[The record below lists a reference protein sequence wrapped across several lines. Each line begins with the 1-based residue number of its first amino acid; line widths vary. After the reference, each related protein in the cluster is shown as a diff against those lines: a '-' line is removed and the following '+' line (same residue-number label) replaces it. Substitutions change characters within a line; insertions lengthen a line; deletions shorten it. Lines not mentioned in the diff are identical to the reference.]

1 MKKTLTASILTIAAA
16 LTAAPA
22 AANGNHFGWCN
33 GVGNPHRGSQC
44 GASGGTTKPPQQPS
58 NVPVATQKPT
68 IGTGTPQTP
77 GGLPT
82 QVIVVTPQPGQTI
95 TGTGQV
101 PQIVVQPGATFTGV
115 GKPII
120 VLQPLPQQVL
130 TGVSPVTT
138 VTPQPTPSFTG
149 VGLPTVTIQPNPQQT
164 VVGYGKVPATV
175 IVQPVPQPSFTGIG
189 AVPIQVPNATPQ
201 AVPQQIPTAVPSPQS
216 QGTPYLIPSLQP
228 QAVPQP
234 TPQRVP
240 QAVPQAKP
248 QATPVLVPQ
257 QIPQTVPQTTPQATP
272 VLVPQQIPQM
282 VPQATPQATPVLV
295 PRPKPRPS
303 AQKPA
308 ATGGTTTHSQTPAR
322 PALAKKHIT
331 VAPGRQKQH
340 DLPQFDATDGGQP
353 WRCVASGHGQRRT
366 LIDRRVSVS
375 GALRHIGSID
385 VLGRDLPALHP
396 QHADC
401 IISLRRK
408 KN

>member
-1 MKKTLTASILTIAAA
+1 MKKKLSATILVISTAL
-16 LTAAPA
+16 LAAPA
-22 AANGNHFGWCN
+22 VANGNHFGWCN

-44 GASGGTTKPPQQPS
+44 GSSGGTNRPAQTPS

-68 IGTGTPQTP
+68 TGPGTPQTP
-77 GGLPT
+77 GGLPA

-101 PQIVVQPGATFTGV
+101 PPIVAQPGATFTGV
-115 GKPII
+115 GKPTI

-130 TGVSPVTT
+130 TGVSPVPT

-175 IVQPVPQPSFTGIG
+175 VVQPIPQPSFTGIG
-189 AVPIQVPNATPQ
+189 AVPNQVPNATPQ
-201 AVPQQIPTAVPSPQS
+201 AVPQQIPTAVPSQQS

-228 QAVPQP
+228 QA
-234 TPQRVP
+234 
-240 QAVPQAKP
+240 
-248 QATPVLVPQ
+248 
-257 QIPQTVPQTTPQATP
+257 TPQATP
-272 VLVPQQIPQM
+272 QPTQQQVPQA

-308 ATGGTTTHSQTPAR
+308 ATGGTTTHAQTPSR
-322 PALAKKHIT
+322 PALAKQHVT
-331 VAPGRQKQH
+331 VDPGRQEQH
-340 DLPQFDATDGGQP
+340 DLPQFDAAEGGEP

-366 LIDRRVSVS
+366 LNDRRVSIS

-396 QHADC
+396 QNADC

-408 KN
+408 KK

>member
-228 QAVPQP
+228 QAMPQP

-240 QAVPQAKP
+240 QAVPQAK
-248 QATPVLVPQ
+248 
-257 QIPQTVPQTTPQATP
+257 
-272 VLVPQQIPQM
+272 
-282 VPQATPQATPVLV
+282 PQATPVLV

-366 LIDRRVSVS
+366 LNDRRVSVS

>member
-1 MKKTLTASILTIAAA
+1 MRFFISALMLALLTGTSVF
-16 LTAAPA
+16 
-22 AANGNHFGWCN
+22 ANGNHYGWCN
-33 GVGNPHRGSQC
+33 GVGNPHRTSNCGS
-44 GASGGTTKPPQQPS
+44 SGTGSPSQMPS
-58 NVPVATQKPT
+58 NVPTTTQKPAT
-68 IGTGTPQTP
+68 GTGTPQTP
-77 GGLPT
+77 GGLPA

-95 TGTGQV
+95 TGRGQV
-101 PQIVVQPGATFTGV
+101 PPIVAQPGATFTGV
-115 GKPII
+115 GKPTI

-130 TGVSPVTT
+130 TGVSPVPT

-164 VVGYGKVPATV
+164 VIGYGKVPATV
-175 IVQPVPQPSFTGIG
+175 VVQPIPQPSFTGIG
-189 AVPIQVPNATPQ
+189 AVPNQVPNATPQ

-228 QAVPQP
+228 QAIPQP
-234 TPQRVP
+234 TPQQVP
-240 QAVPQAKP
+240 QA
-248 QATPVLVPQ
+248 
-257 QIPQTVPQTTPQATP
+257 
-272 VLVPQQIPQM
+272 

-295 PRPKPRPS
+295 PRPKPRPT

-308 ATGGTTTHSQTPAR
+308 ATGGTTTHAQTPTR
-322 PALAKKHIT
+322 PALAKKHVT
-331 VAPGRQKQH
+331 VDPGRQEQH
-340 DLPQFDATDGGQP
+340 DLPQFDAADGGQP

-366 LIDRRVSVS
+366 LNDRRVSVS

>member
-1 MKKTLTASILTIAAA
+1 MKKKLSSTILVVSITLLAVS
-16 LTAAPA
+16 A

-44 GASGGTTKPPQQPS
+44 GSSGGNNRPAQLPS
-58 NVPVATQKPT
+58 NVPVANQKPT
-68 IGTGTPQTP
+68 SGTGTPQTP
-77 GGLPT
+77 GGLPA

-101 PQIVVQPGATFTGV
+101 PPITAQPGATFTGV
-115 GKPII
+115 GKPTI

-130 TGVSPVTT
+130 TGVSPVPT
-138 VTPQPTPSFTG
+138 VTAVPTPSFTG

-175 IVQPVPQPSFTGIG
+175 IVQSVPQPSFTGIG
-189 AVPIQVPNATPQ
+189 AVPNPVPNAIPQ
-201 AVPQQIPTAVPSPQS
+201 AVPQQIPKAIPSPQS

-228 QAVPQP
+228 QL
-234 TPQRVP
+234 TPQQR
-240 QAVPQAKP
+240 
-248 QATPVLVPQ
+248 PQ
-257 QIPQTVPQTTPQATP
+257 Q
-272 VLVPQQIPQM
+272 
-282 VPQATPQATPVLV
+282 VPQATPQSTPQPTPQSVPQSVPQATTVLM

-308 ATGGTTTHSQTPAR
+308 ATGGTTTHSRAPSQ
-322 PALAKKHIT
+322 PALAKNHVT
-331 VAPGRQKQH
+331 VVPGRQEQH
-340 DLPQFDATDGGQP
+340 DLPQFDAEDGGQP

-366 LIDRRVSVS
+366 LNDRRVSVS